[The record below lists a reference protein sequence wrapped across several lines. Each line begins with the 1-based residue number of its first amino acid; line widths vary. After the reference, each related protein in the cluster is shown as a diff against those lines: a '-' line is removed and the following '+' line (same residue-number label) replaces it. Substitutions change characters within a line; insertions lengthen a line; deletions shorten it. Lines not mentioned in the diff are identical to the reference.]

1 MTLPFR
7 AGLADRTAAHTRAA
21 AGLTFPMPLLTP
33 AETHSY
39 NVCAALLAAVRTYK
53 AHKNTGFVLATPQ
66 EPPCIYSP
74 IYRDLKQAY
83 SKTESNDW

>member
-7 AGLADRTAAHTRAA
+7 AGLADPTAAHTRAA

-39 NVCAALLAAVRTYK
+39 NVCMALLAAVQTYK
-53 AHKNTGFVLATPQ
+53 AHKNTGFVLTIPQ
-66 EPPCIYSP
+66 EPPCP

-83 SKTESNDW
+83 SKAESNDC